1 MQKVD
6 AFSDC
11 HPIVNMIYFA
21 LVIGFTMMLMHP
33 VCLSISLTCAIIYV
47 LYLKGKKA
55 VRFNIVYMIPILL
68 ITALINPAFS
78 HQGATILM
86 YLPGGNP
93 LTLESI
99 LYGIASAV
107 LLICTIAWF
116 SSFNKVMT
124 SDKLVYLFGRIIP
137 ALSLVFS
144 MSLRFV
150 PRFIAQVK
158 VISNAQ
164 RCIGRDISSGSLFER
179 VKYGAKI
186 ISILVTWALEN
197 AIDTAD
203 SMKSRGYGLAGRTSF
218 SIYQFDQRDK
228 KLLVCLLLE
237 GISIV
242 IAMTSKQFAFTF
254 YPVVTEMSF
263 SFLQISLFFIY
274 FALCATPVILNV
286 KEDIKWKKLQTKP
299 LLSKI

>member
-1 MQKVD
+1 MD
-6 AFSDC
+6 TFSSY
-11 HPIVNMIYFA
+11 HPVVNMTYFM

-33 VCLSISLTCAIIYV
+33 VCLVLSLICAISYAI
-47 LYLKGKKA
+47 YLKGKSA
-55 VRFNIVYMIPILL
+55 VRFNILYMISILL

-78 HQGATILM
+78 HQGATILT

-99 LYGIASAV
+99 LYGVASAI

-124 SDKLVYLFGRIIP
+124 SDKFVYLFGRIIP
-137 ALSLVFS
+137 SLSLVLS

-150 PRFIAQVK
+150 PRFVAQVK

-164 RCIGRDISSGSLFER
+164 RCIGRDIHNGGVIKR
-179 VKYGAKI
+179 IRHGTKT

-203 SMKSRGYGLAGRTSF
+203 SMKSRGYGLPGRTSF
-218 SIYQFDQRDK
+218 SIYQFDRRDK
-228 KLLVCLLLE
+228 VAMTALMLE
-237 GISIV
+237 GIIIISAI
-242 IAMTSKQFAFTF
+242 ISKQFSFTF
-254 YPVVTEMSF
+254 YPFITNMHF
-263 SFLQISLFFIY
+263 SFLQIILFFVY
-274 FALCATPVILNV
+274 FVLCATPILINV
-286 KEDIKWKKLQTKP
+286 KEDVKWRKLRTKP
-299 LLSKI
+299 LLSKT